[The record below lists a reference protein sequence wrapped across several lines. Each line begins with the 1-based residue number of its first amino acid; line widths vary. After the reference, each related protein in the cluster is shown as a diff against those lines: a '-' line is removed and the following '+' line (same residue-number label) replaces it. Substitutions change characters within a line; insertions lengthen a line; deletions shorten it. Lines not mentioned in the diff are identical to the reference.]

1 MKQFQSAGVLGAG
14 VMGAQ
19 IAAHLANAGVP
30 ALLLDLDAKT
40 AAAGLDRAR
49 KLKPDPFFTRDA
61 ARLVAV
67 GGFDADL
74 PKLAACDWIIE
85 AVVER
90 LEVKQQLMARVEP
103 HRRPAAVVS
112 SNTSALSIAG
122 IADGRSPEFRRC
134 WLGTHFFNPPRYLPL
149 LEVIPTADTD
159 PGVVDA
165 VRRFADR
172 ALGKGVVVANDTPGF
187 VANRIGTYG
196 MMRILDVL
204 ASGEFTIEEIDL
216 LTGPVLGRPKSA
228 TFRTADIAGIDVL
241 AHVAR
246 DLSRRLDD
254 ADERRAFAA
263 PPLIEGLIERGWI
276 GQKAGQGFYRRERT
290 ADGGR
295 ILVLDPAS
303 FDYRE
308 RRAPQLPAVEAARAV
323 ADVRERVR
331 TLFLARDRAGEFLR
345 ATLGRTL
352 HYAAAV
358 APAVARS
365 PDDVDRAMRWG
376 FGWELGPFELWDAIG
391 ADAVLASCG
400 ASEPPAAV
408 RDRRGA
414 RPPAAPDVL
423 TLRGAAAQRP
433 AVRRNPG
440 ASLVDLGDGV
450 LAVALHSKMNVIGP
464 DAVAMLERG
473 AQEAEQ
479 RFEALIVGSDA
490 AAFSAGADLTMILRE
505 AREQHW
511 EEIDRMVRSF
521 QAAVTGLRYAG
532 VPVVVA
538 AAGPTLGGGCEI
550 ALHGDRAQAA
560 AETYMGQVEAGVGLI
575 PAGGGAKE
583 LLARGMARLPPG
595 AADPLPA
602 VRHAFELI
610 GFGRV
615 STSAADARR
624 LGLLRDADGVTMN
637 RERLL
642 SDAKA
647 HALALA
653 RGGYRPPL
661 RSGVPVGGDGVRAAL
676 ALGAHLAWRGGRISE
691 HDALIGRRIAHV
703 LAGGAAPHPTV
714 VSEQHL
720 LDLEREAFLSLCGEP
735 LTQQRIAYTLKT
747 GKTLR
752 N

>member
-103 HRRPAAVVS
+103 HRRPTAVVS

-122 IADGRSPEFRRC
+122 IADGRSPGFRRC
-134 WLGTHFFNPPRYLPL
+134 WLGTHFFNPPRHLPL
-149 LEVIPTADTD
+149 LEVVPTADTD

-196 MMRILDVL
+196 MMRTLEAL
-204 ASGEFTIEEIDL
+204 SSGEFTIEEIDL

-276 GQKAGQGFYRRERT
+276 GQKTGQGFYRRERT

-303 FDYRE
+303 FDYRP

-323 ADVRERVR
+323 TDVRERVR

-345 ATLGRTL
+345 TTLGRTL

-400 ASEPPAAV
+400 AADPPPAV
-408 RDRRGA
+408 RNRRGA
-414 RPPAAPDVL
+414 RPAAAPDVL
-423 TLRGAAAQRP
+423 TLRGAAAERP
-433 AVRRNPG
+433 AVRRSPG

-464 DAVAMLERG
+464 DAVEMLELG

-479 RFEALIVGSDA
+479 RFEALIVGGDA
-490 AAFSAGADLTMILRE
+490 AAFSAGADLTMILRA

-550 ALHGDRAQAA
+550 ALHGDRVQAA
-560 AETYMGQVEAGVGLI
+560 AETYMGQVEVGVGLI

-583 LLARGMARLPPG
+583 LLARGMARLPAG

-615 STSAADARR
+615 STSAADAGR

-661 RSGVPVGGDGVRAAL
+661 RAGVPVGGDGVRAAL

-703 LAGGAAPHPTV
+703 LAGGAPHPTV
-714 VSEQHL
+714 VSEQRL